1 MTDEITAA
9 APRQPDTGQAPSQD
23 PFSKQFAQQLED
35 NSKELD
41 LRDDTVIENNRFA
54 FTPTQLHKLITAR
67 NLSALRR
74 FGGLPGLAAGLRTDL
89 AAGLSVD
96 ETSLDG
102 TISFEEAVAAGEA
115 HRAAAITPQPPTTQ
129 HKHGIKLD
137 LDLIQHEAQGYTD
150 RRRIYGENRLPKRK
164 QKSFLRLAW
173 IAFND
178 KLMFLLT
185 ISATI
190 SLALGIYETVDASD
204 DEPNIQWVDGV
215 TVVVAI
221 LVIVFASAA
230 TDWQK
235 NARFA
240 KLNERKEQR
249 DVKVIRSGKTQNIS
263 VYDVQVGEIMHI
275 ETGDVVA
282 VDGVLVQGS
291 GIQVD
296 ESSLS
301 GESEL
306 VHKNVPSESDIRNRK
321 AHRSSATDPFILSGT
336 TVSGGVG
343 AYLVTSVGTNS
354 TYGRTLMS
362 LREDV
367 EETPL
372 QQKLGKLAKQLITFG
387 AIAGIIFFLILFIRF
402 LVGLPTMRGTAS
414 EKAETFFKLLILAVT
429 VVVITVPE
437 GLALAVTLALAFAT
451 TRMLKDKNLVRL
463 IRSCEIMGNAT
474 CICSDKTGTLTQN
487 SMTVV
492 TGRIGLH
499 ERFGDAPREISKDD
513 VKKDL
518 STDDASDQEHPK
530 ALLESLS
537 GDVRALMKNSIALN
551 TTSFESDNPND
562 AGFVGTST
570 ETALLRFSREFFA
583 MGPLSEERA
592 NNEIVDM
599 FPFDASRKWMAVMS
613 KLPGGKYRLLV
624 KGAAEV
630 VFDQCANVLKEPKTG
645 LSVQRVTIE
654 IRDDLRSTI
663 REYAKQ
669 MLRPIVIAYKDVD
682 APFENPDDPDSIKFE
697 KHFADMTFIGV
708 FGIRDPLRPEV
719 LDSVRQC
726 QEAGVFVRMV
736 TGDNFLTAK
745 AIASECGIYSAGG
758 LAMDGPTFRKLTPAQ
773 LDLVIPRLQVLAR
786 SSPEDKLLLVS
797 HLKKMGET
805 VAVTGDGTNDA
816 LALKAADVGFAM
828 GIQGTEVAKEAASI
842 ILLDDNFA
850 SIVKALVWGRTV
862 NTAVKKFL
870 QFQFTINITAGTL
883 TVVSELAGDSI
894 FTVVQL
900 LFINLIMDI
909 FASLGLATDYP
920 SPDFLK
926 RRPEPRTAPIVNITM
941 WKMILGQAIYQL
953 AVMFTLHYAGD
964 QLFHPTTTAE
974 REALQTMIFNI
985 YVWMQFFNQ
994 HNCRRVDNKLNIWYQ
1009 GVLRNPWFIGVQCA
1023 TLAGQM
1029 IIIWKG
1035 GQAFDTRPLN
1045 GAQWSW
1051 SMLFGV
1057 LVIPLGALIRQIPDA
1072 YVYGFFQAI
1081 KRGFLGTVHVLSKVL
1096 PTKWRKKAEEE
1107 VEDMGAAQSWVL
1119 QTGAALLRPMNYEW
1133 GSSTPPPGSK
1143 LAGRVSSI
1151 PAAQREALIRA
1162 AKAGTGD
1169 NEIDVPA
1176 LIDAARCAKVEL
1188 SYGLECARLPQS
1200 NSPVT
1205 NVAGNE
1211 VRCNVGGTSGVNAK
1225 CPVKAGG
1232 TVTIEMHQQNG
1243 DRSCKNEAIGGAH
1256 YGPVIVYLSK
1266 VDNAATADGSA
1277 GWFKIFQDG
1286 WSAKSG
1292 SGSGDDDNWGTKDL
1306 NTCCGKMDIPISKDI
1321 ADGDYLLRAEVIAL
1335 HAAGPSGGAQL
1346 YMTCFQLSVSGGT
1359 GTAKP
1364 ATVSFPG
1371 AYKASDPG
1379 IAVNIHTKLSG
1390 YTVPGPAVASIGTTK
1405 TAGSGCSGCAS
1416 TCDAAK
1422 GPVGTALP
1430 VSPVGGGVTSPGIGS
1445 PPSCTVQK
1453 YAQCGGQGWTGCTTC
1468 AVSYHLLMFESH
1480 FQAFKLTTIYSLQSG
1495 STCQGVSAPYYYQ
1508 CA

>member
-1 MTDEITAA
+1 MADEISS
-9 APRQPDTGQAPSQD
+9 APRQPDTGQAKPDD
-23 PFSKQFAQQLED
+23 PFGEQFAQRLD
-35 NSKELD
+35 KKESQLD
-41 LRDDTVIENNRFA
+41 LRDDTVIENNAFA
-54 FTPTQLHKLITAR
+54 FTPAQLHKLVTAR

-74 FGGLPGLAAGLRTDL
+74 FGGIHGLAAGLRTDL
-89 AAGLSVD
+89 TAGLSVD
-96 ETSLDG
+96 ETALDG
-102 TISFEEAVAAGEA
+102 AISFEEAVAAGEA
-115 HRAAAITPQPPTTQ
+115 RRPAKIAPLPPSS
-129 HKHGIKLD
+129 HHERGFIKLD
-137 LDLIQHEAQGYTD
+137 LDLAQHEEQRFTD

-164 QKSFLRLAW
+164 QKSFLSLAW

-190 SLALGIYETVDASD
+190 SLALGIYETIDASD

-240 KLNERKEQR
+240 KLIERKEQR

-263 VYDVQVGEIMHI
+263 VYDVQVGDMMHI

-282 VDGVLVQGS
+282 VDGILVQGS

-301 GESEL
+301 GESDL
-306 VHKNVPSESDIRNRK
+306 VHKSVPSDGDMRAQK

-343 AYLVTSVGTNS
+343 AYLVTSVGSNS

-387 AIAGIIFFLILFIRF
+387 AIAGVIFFLVLFIRF
-402 LVGLPTMRGTAS
+402 LVGLRTMQGTPS
-414 EKAETFFKLLILAVT
+414 EKAETFFTSLILAVT

-487 SMTVV
+487 HMTVV
-492 TGRIGLH
+492 AGRIGLS
-499 ERFGDAPREISKDD
+499 ERFGDAPQDTTTTDD
-513 VKKDL
+513 VKKEL
-518 STDDASDQEHPK
+518 ASDELADQNTPPK
-530 ALLESLS
+530 VLLESLS
-537 GDVRALMKNSIALN
+537 GNVRQLMKDNIALN
-551 TTSFESDNPND
+551 STSFESDNPKEP
-562 AGFVGTST
+562 GFVGTST
-570 ETALLRFSREFFA
+570 ETALLRFGRDFLS

-592 NNEIVDM
+592 NNEIANM

-613 KLPGGKYRLLV
+613 RLPDGRFRLMV

-630 VFDQCANVLKEPKTG
+630 VFEQCTNILNEPRIG
-645 LSVQRVTIE
+645 ISAQAVTSATH
-654 IRDDLRSTI
+654 DDIRSTI
-663 REYAKQ
+663 RQYAQQ
-669 MLRPIVIAYKDVD
+669 MLRPIAMAYKDID
-682 APFENPDDPDSIKFE
+682 PHEAFERADDPDSIQFE
-697 KHFADMTFIGV
+697 NHFCDLTLIGV

-726 QEAGVFVRMV
+726 QDAGVFVRMV

-745 AIASECGIYSAGG
+745 AIASECGIYSPGG

-797 HLKKMGET
+797 HLKGMGET

-900 LFINLIMDI
+900 LWINLIMDI

-926 RRPEPRTAPIVNITM
+926 RRPEPRNAPIVTITM

-964 QLFHPTTTAE
+964 VLFKPVMNADH
-974 REALQTMIFNI
+974 EALQTMVFNV

-994 HNCRRVDNKLNIWYQ
+994 HNCRRVDNRLNIWYQ
-1009 GVLRNPWFIGVQCA
+1009 GVLRNPWFLGVQCM
-1023 TLAGQM
+1023 TVAGQM
-1029 IIIWKG
+1029 VIIWKG
-1035 GQAFDTRPLN
+1035 GQAFDTRPLS
-1045 GAQWSW
+1045 GSQWGW

-1057 LVIPLGALIRQIPDA
+1057 LVIPLGALIRQVPDMCV
-1072 YVYGFFQAI
+1072 YVFFQAV
-1081 KRGFLGTVHVLSKVL
+1081 KKALVATLHLLSKPL
-1096 PTKWRKKAEEE
+1096 PAKWRKKAEEE
-1107 VEDMGAAQSWVL
+1107 VDDMGAAESWVL
-1119 QTGAALLRPMNYEW
+1119 QTGATLLRPMNYEW

-1151 PAAQREALIRA
+1151 PAAQREALVRA
-1162 AKAGTGD
+1162 ARAGTGD

-1176 LIDAARCAKVEL
+1176 MIEAARYAKVEL
-1188 SYGLECARLPQS
+1188 SYGI
-1200 NSPVT
+1200 
-1205 NVAGNE
+1205 E
-1211 VRCNVGGTSGVNAK
+1211 VHPETSKEDPILLTSIGVDGEK
-1225 CPVKAGG
+1225 CPPSQDPE
-1232 TVTIEMHQQNG
+1232 IL
-1243 DRSCKNEAIGGAH
+1243 R
-1256 YGPVIVYLSK
+1256 YL
-1266 VDNAATADGSA
+1266 
-1277 GWFKIFQDG
+1277 Q
-1286 WSAKSG
+1286 
-1292 SGSGDDDNWGTKDL
+1292 
-1306 NTCCGKMDIPISKDI
+1306 
-1321 ADGDYLLRAEVIAL
+1321 R
-1335 HAAGPSGGAQL
+1335 PS
-1346 YMTCFQLSVSGGT
+1346 
-1359 GTAKP
+1359 
-1364 ATVSFPG
+1364 
-1371 AYKASDPG
+1371 
-1379 IAVNIHTKLSG
+1379 
-1390 YTVPGPAVASIGTTK
+1390 
-1405 TAGSGCSGCAS
+1405 
-1416 TCDAAK
+1416 
-1422 GPVGTALP
+1422 
-1430 VSPVGGGVTSPGIGS
+1430 
-1445 PPSCTVQK
+1445 
-1453 YAQCGGQGWTGCTTC
+1453 
-1468 AVSYHLLMFESH
+1468 
-1480 FQAFKLTTIYSLQSG
+1480 
-1495 STCQGVSAPYYYQ
+1495 
-1508 CA
+1508 

>member
-1 MTDEITAA
+1 MTNEISS
-9 APRQPDTGQAPSQD
+9 APLQPDTGQARSID
-23 PFSKQFAQQLED
+23 PFSKQFAQKLED
-35 NSKELD
+35 KDNELD
-41 LRDDTVIENNRFA
+41 LRDDTVIENNKFA

-102 TISFEEAVAAGEA
+102 TLSFEEAVAAGEA
-115 HRAAAITPQPPTTQ
+115 HRSAEITPLPPSSQ
-129 HKHGIKLD
+129 HEHGFKLD
-137 LDLIQHEAQGYTD
+137 LDLGQHEEQGFTD

-164 QKSFLRLAW
+164 QKSFMRLAW

-190 SLALGIYETVDASD
+190 SLALGIYETIDASD

-240 KLNERKEQR
+240 KLIERKEQR

-263 VYDVQVGEIMHI
+263 VYDVQVGDIMHI

-306 VHKNVPSESDIRNRK
+306 VHKSVPSESDMHSQK

-343 AYLVTSVGTNS
+343 AYLVTSVGSNS

-402 LVGLPTMRGTAS
+402 LVGLRTMQGTPS
-414 EKAETFFKLLILAVT
+414 EKAEAFFKLLILAVT

-487 SMTVV
+487 NMTVV
-492 TGRIGLH
+492 IGRIGLS
-499 ERFGDAPREISKDD
+499 ERFGDAPKGTAAADDIKKEPHSDD
-513 VKKDL
+513 V
-518 STDDASDQEHPK
+518 ASQDTPRV
-530 ALLESLS
+530 LLESLS
-537 GDVRALMKNSIALN
+537 GEVRELMKNSIALN
-551 TTSFESDNPND
+551 STSFESDNLREP
-562 AGFVGTST
+562 GFVGTST
-570 ETALLRFSREFFA
+570 ETALLRFGRECLS
-583 MGPLSEERA
+583 MGPLNEERA
-592 NNEIVDM
+592 NNEIADM

-613 KLPGGKYRLLV
+613 KLPNGNFRLLV

-630 VFDQCANVLKEPKTG
+630 VFEQCTNILNEPKKG
-645 LSVQRVTIE
+645 ISVQAATDTM
-654 IRDDLRSTI
+654 RDDLQSTI

-669 MLRPIVIAYKDVD
+669 MLRPIAIAYKDID
-682 APFENPDDPDSIKFE
+682 STEAFERLDDPDSIKFE
-697 KHFADMTFIGV
+697 KHFRDMTFIGV

-745 AIASECGIYSAGG
+745 AIASECGIYTPGG

-797 HLKKMGET
+797 HLKAMGET

-900 LFINLIMDI
+900 LWINLIMDI

-926 RRPEPRTAPIVNITM
+926 KRPEPRNAPIVNITM

-953 AVMFTLHYAGD
+953 AVMFTLHYAGNG
-964 QLFHPTTTAE
+964 LFKPVTNAD
-974 REALQTMIFNI
+974 REALQTMVFNI

-994 HNCRRVDNKLNIWYQ
+994 HNCRRVDNRLNIWYQ
-1009 GVLRNPWFIGVQCA
+1009 GVLRNPWFLGVQCM
-1023 TLAGQM
+1023 TVAGQM
-1029 IIIWKG
+1029 VIIWKG
-1035 GQAFDTRPLN
+1035 GQAFDTRPLT
-1045 GAQWSW
+1045 GPQWGW

-1057 LVIPLGALIRQIPDA
+1057 LVIPLGALIRQVPDA
-1072 YVYGFFQAI
+1072 YVYAFFQAV
-1081 KRGFLGTVHVLSKVL
+1081 KRAFIATLRGLCKPL
-1096 PTKWRKKAEEE
+1096 PSKWRKKAEEE
-1107 VEDMGAAQSWVL
+1107 VDDMGAAESWVL

-1133 GSSTPPPGSK
+1133 GSSMPPPGSK

-1176 LIDAARCAKVEL
+1176 MIEAARYAKVEL
-1188 SYGLECARLPQS
+1188 SYGI
-1200 NSPVT
+1200 
-1205 NVAGNE
+1205 E
-1211 VRCNVGGTSGVNAK
+1211 VHPETSKEDPILLTSIGIDGKK
-1225 CPVKAGG
+1225 CPPSQDPE
-1232 TVTIEMHQQNG
+1232 ILRYLQQ
-1243 DRSCKNEAIGGAH
+1243 
-1256 YGPVIVYLSK
+1256 
-1266 VDNAATADGSA
+1266 
-1277 GWFKIFQDG
+1277 
-1286 WSAKSG
+1286 
-1292 SGSGDDDNWGTKDL
+1292 
-1306 NTCCGKMDIPISKDI
+1306 
-1321 ADGDYLLRAEVIAL
+1321 
-1335 HAAGPSGGAQL
+1335 PS
-1346 YMTCFQLSVSGGT
+1346 
-1359 GTAKP
+1359 
-1364 ATVSFPG
+1364 
-1371 AYKASDPG
+1371 
-1379 IAVNIHTKLSG
+1379 
-1390 YTVPGPAVASIGTTK
+1390 
-1405 TAGSGCSGCAS
+1405 
-1416 TCDAAK
+1416 
-1422 GPVGTALP
+1422 
-1430 VSPVGGGVTSPGIGS
+1430 
-1445 PPSCTVQK
+1445 
-1453 YAQCGGQGWTGCTTC
+1453 
-1468 AVSYHLLMFESH
+1468 
-1480 FQAFKLTTIYSLQSG
+1480 
-1495 STCQGVSAPYYYQ
+1495 
-1508 CA
+1508 

>member
-1 MTDEITAA
+1 MADEITS
-9 APRQPDTGQAPSQD
+9 APSHRQLDTGQGGS
-23 PFSKQFAQQLED
+23 STSLGKQIARQLEGKD
-35 NSKELD
+35 EDID
-41 LRDDTVIENNRFA
+41 LTDDSNIQNNKFA

-67 NLSALRR
+67 NLSALRK
-74 FGGLPGLAAGLRTDL
+74 FGGLAGLAAGLRTDL

-96 ETSLDG
+96 EKTLDG

-115 HRAAAITPQPPTTQ
+115 HRPAEITPLPPQP
-129 HKHGIKLD
+129 HEHAFKLD
-137 LDLIQHEAQGYTD
+137 LDLGQHEEEGFVD
-150 RRRIYGENRLPKRK
+150 RRRVFGENRLPKRK

-190 SLALGIYETVDASD
+190 SLALGIYETIDASD

-235 NARFA
+235 NQRFA

-263 VYDVQVGEIMHI
+263 VYDVQVGEIMHV

-301 GESEL
+301 GESNL
-306 VHKNVPSESDIRNRK
+306 VHKSVPSDSDMHNQR

-402 LVGLPTMRGTAS
+402 LVGLPNMQGTPS

-487 SMTVV
+487 NMTVV
-492 TGRIGLH
+492 AGRIGVF
-499 ERFGDAPREISKDD
+499 ETFGDAPKPAPNDEKQPSSSSDVASSDNPRALLDSLSDD
-513 VKKDL
+513 VR
-518 STDDASDQEHPK
+518 T
-530 ALLESLS
+530 
-537 GDVRALMKNSIALN
+537 LMKNSVALN
-551 TTSFESDNPND
+551 STAFESDNPKEP
-562 AGFVGTST
+562 GFVGTST
-570 ETALLRFSREFFA
+570 ETALLRFGREFLSMA
-583 MGPLSEERA
+583 PLGEERA
-592 NNEIVDM
+592 NNEIADM

-613 KLPGGKYRLLV
+613 KLPDNRYRLLV

-630 VFDQCANVLKEPKTG
+630 VLDQCTDILSDPKTG
-645 LSVQRVTIE
+645 LAAQEVKVET
-654 IRDDLRSTI
+654 RDDVRSTI
-663 REYAKQ
+663 RAYAKE
-669 MLRPIVIAYKDVD
+669 MLRPIAMAYKDVD
-682 APFENPDDPDSIKFE
+682 ATEAFERPDDPDSINFE
-697 KHFADMTFIGV
+697 KHFKGMTFIGV

-745 AIASECGIYSAGG
+745 SIAAECGIYTPGG

-786 SSPEDKLLLVS
+786 SSPEDKLLLVT
-797 HLKKMGET
+797 HLKGMGET

-850 SIVKALVWGRTV
+850 SIVKALIWGRTV

-883 TVVSELAGDSI
+883 TVVSELVGDSI

-900 LFINLIMDI
+900 LWINLIMDI

-926 RRPEPRTAPIVNITM
+926 NRPEHRKAPIVTITM

-953 AVMFTLHYAGD
+953 VLMFTLHYAGD
-964 QLFHPTTTAE
+964 ALFNPTTTAD
-974 REALQTMIFNI
+974 RESLQTMVFNI

-994 HNCRRVDNKLNIWYQ
+994 HNCRRVDNRLNIWYQ

-1023 TLAGQM
+1023 TCAGQM
-1029 IIIWKG
+1029 VIIWKG
-1035 GQAFDTRPLN
+1035 GQAFDTRPLS
-1045 GAQWSW
+1045 GPQWGW

-1057 LVIPLGALIRQIPDA
+1057 LVIPLGALIRQVPDEH
-1072 YVYGFFQAI
+1072 VYALFQAI
-1081 KRGFLGTVHVLSKVL
+1081 KRGFLSVVRALSKLL
-1096 PTKWRKKAEEE
+1096 PSKWRKKVEEDLD
-1107 VEDMGAAQSWVL
+1107 DMGAAESWVL

-1133 GSSTPPPGSK
+1133 GSSTPPPGSR

-1169 NEIDVPA
+1169 NEIDVPQ
-1176 LIDAARCAKVEL
+1176 LIDHARYAKVEL
-1188 SYGLECARLPQS
+1188 SYGLEVHP
-1200 NSPVT
+1200 
-1205 NVAGNE
+1205 
-1211 VRCNVGGTSGVNAK
+1211 GTSKEDPILLTSIGVDGNK
-1225 CPVKAGG
+1225 CPP
-1232 TVTIEMHQQNG
+1232 
-1243 DRSCKNEAIGGAH
+1243 S
-1256 YGPVIVYLSK
+1256 
-1266 VDNAATADGSA
+1266 
-1277 GWFKIFQDG
+1277 QDPE
-1286 WSAKSG
+1286 
-1292 SGSGDDDNWGTKDL
+1292 
-1306 NTCCGKMDIPISKDI
+1306 I
-1321 ADGDYLLRAEVIAL
+1321 LRFL
-1335 HAAGPSGGAQL
+1335 QRPS
-1346 YMTCFQLSVSGGT
+1346 
-1359 GTAKP
+1359 
-1364 ATVSFPG
+1364 
-1371 AYKASDPG
+1371 
-1379 IAVNIHTKLSG
+1379 
-1390 YTVPGPAVASIGTTK
+1390 
-1405 TAGSGCSGCAS
+1405 
-1416 TCDAAK
+1416 
-1422 GPVGTALP
+1422 
-1430 VSPVGGGVTSPGIGS
+1430 
-1445 PPSCTVQK
+1445 
-1453 YAQCGGQGWTGCTTC
+1453 
-1468 AVSYHLLMFESH
+1468 
-1480 FQAFKLTTIYSLQSG
+1480 
-1495 STCQGVSAPYYYQ
+1495 
-1508 CA
+1508 

>member
-1 MTDEITAA
+1 MADEIRS
-9 APRQPDTGQAPSQD
+9 APRQPDTGQAEPND
-23 PFSKQFAQQLED
+23 PFGKQFARELEK
-35 NSKELD
+35 KEDEVD
-41 LRDDTVIENNRFA
+41 LRDDTVVENNKFA
-54 FTPTQLHKLITAR
+54 FTPTQLHKLVTAR
-67 NLSALRR
+67 SLSALRQ
-74 FGGLPGLAAGLRTDL
+74 FGGLYGLAAGLRTDV
-89 AAGLSVD
+89 AAGLGVD

-102 TISFEEAVAAGEA
+102 TISFQEAVAAGEA
-115 HRAAAITPQPPTTQ
+115 RRSAEIAPLPPSS
-129 HKHGIKLD
+129 HHEHGFKLD
-137 LDLIQHEAQGYTD
+137 LDLGHHERQGFAD
-150 RRRIYGENRLPKRK
+150 RRRVYGENRLPKRK

-190 SLALGIYETVDASD
+190 SLALGIYETIDASD

-240 KLNERKEQR
+240 KLIERKEQR

-263 VYDVQVGEIMHI
+263 VYDVQVGDVMHI

-306 VHKNVPSESDIRNRK
+306 VHKSVPSESDMRSQK
-321 AHRSSATDPFILSGT
+321 VHRSSATDPFILSGT

-343 AYLVTSVGTNS
+343 AYLVTSVGSNS

-402 LVGLPTMRGTAS
+402 LVGLRTMQGTPS

-487 SMTVV
+487 NMTVV
-492 TGRIGLH
+492 TGRIGLS
-499 ERFGDAPREISKDD
+499 ETFGDAPEKSTMPDD
-513 VKKDL
+513 IKKEL
-518 STDDASDQEHPK
+518 LASDDAVGRNTPK
-530 ALLESLS
+530 VLLGSLS
-537 GDVRALMKNSIALN
+537 GEVRDLMKNSIALN
-551 TTSFESDNPND
+551 STSFESDNPKEP
-562 AGFVGTST
+562 GFVGVGT
-570 ETALLRFSREFFA
+570 ETALLRFAREFLS
-583 MGPLSEERA
+583 MGPLNEERA
-592 NNEIVDM
+592 NNEIADM

-613 KLPGGKYRLLV
+613 KLPNGSFRLLV

-630 VFDQCANVLKEPKTG
+630 VFEQCTSILNEPKIG
-645 LSVQRVTIE
+645 LSVRAATDAVH
-654 IRDDLRSTI
+654 DDIRSTI

-669 MLRPIVIAYKDVD
+669 MLRPIAMAYKDID
-682 APFENPDDPDSIKFE
+682 LREAFEKADDPDSVKFE
-697 KHFADMTFIGV
+697 KHFRDLTFIGV

-726 QEAGVFVRMV
+726 QDAGVFVRMV

-745 AIASECGIYSAGG
+745 AIASECGIYSPGG

-773 LDLVIPRLQVLAR
+773 LDLVVPRLQVLAR

-797 HLKKMGET
+797 HLKGMGET

-900 LFINLIMDI
+900 LWINLIMDI

-926 RRPEPRTAPIVNITM
+926 SRPEPRNAPIVNISM
-941 WKMILGQAIYQL
+941 WKMILCQAVYQL

-964 QLFHPTTTAE
+964 GLFRPATDAD
-974 REALQTMIFNI
+974 RAALQTMVFNT

-994 HNCRRVDNKLNIWYQ
+994 HNCRRVDNRLNIWYQ
-1009 GVLRNPWFIGVQCA
+1009 GVLRNPWFLGVQC
-1023 TLAGQM
+1023 TTVAGQM
-1029 IIIWKG
+1029 VIIWKG
-1035 GQAFDTRPLN
+1035 GQAFDTRPLS
-1045 GAQWSW
+1045 GPQWGW

-1057 LVIPLGALIRQIPDA
+1057 LVIPLGALIRQVPDTL
-1072 YVYGFFQAI
+1072 VYAFFQAV
-1081 KRGFLGTVHVLSKVL
+1081 KKVFVATLHMLSKPL
-1096 PTKWRKKAEEE
+1096 PAQWRRKAEEE
-1107 VEDMGAAQSWVL
+1107 VGEMGAAESWVL
-1119 QTGAALLRPMNYEW
+1119 QTGTALLKPINYQW
-1133 GSSTPPPGSK
+1133 GSSAPPPGSK

-1162 AKAGTGD
+1162 ARAGTGD

-1176 LIDAARCAKVEL
+1176 MIEAARYAKVEL
-1188 SYGLECARLPQS
+1188 SYGI
-1200 NSPVT
+1200 
-1205 NVAGNE
+1205 E
-1211 VRCNVGGTSGVNAK
+1211 VHPDTSK
-1225 CPVKAGG
+1225 
-1232 TVTIEMHQQNG
+1232 E
-1243 DRSCKNEAIGGAH
+1243 D
-1256 YGPVIVYLSK
+1256 
-1266 VDNAATADGSA
+1266 
-1277 GWFKIFQDG
+1277 
-1286 WSAKSG
+1286 
-1292 SGSGDDDNWGTKDL
+1292 
-1306 NTCCGKMDIPISKDI
+1306 PI
-1321 ADGDYLLRAEVIAL
+1321 LL
-1335 HAAGPSGGAQL
+1335 
-1346 YMTCFQLSVSGGT
+1346 T
-1359 GTAKP
+1359 
-1364 ATVSFPG
+1364 
-1371 AYKASDPG
+1371 
-1379 IAVNIHTKLSG
+1379 
-1390 YTVPGPAVASIGTTK
+1390 SIGVD
-1405 TAGSGCSGCAS
+1405 GERC
-1416 TCDAAK
+1416 
-1422 GPVGTALP
+1422 
-1430 VSPVGGGVTSPGIGS
+1430 
-1445 PPSCTVQK
+1445 PPSQDPEILR
-1453 YAQCGGQGWTGCTTC
+1453 Y
-1468 AVSYHLLMFESH
+1468 
-1480 FQAFKLTTIYSLQSG
+1480 LQRPS
-1495 STCQGVSAPYYYQ
+1495 
-1508 CA
+1508 

>member
-1 MTDEITAA
+1 MADEITAA
-9 APRQPDTGQAPSQD
+9 PCQPDTGQHKADAP
-23 PFSKQFAQQLED
+23 FNKNLAQQLED
-35 NSKELD
+35 KEKELD
-41 LRDDTVIENNRFA
+41 LRDDSNIQNNKFA
-54 FTPTQLHKLITAR
+54 FTPTQLHALITAR

-74 FGGLPGLAAGLRTDL
+74 FGGLPGLAIGLRTDL
-89 AAGLSVD
+89 VAGLSVD
-96 ETSLDG
+96 EATLDG
-102 TISFEEAVAAGEA
+102 TITFEEAVAAGEA
-115 HRAAAITPQPPTTQ
+115 QRSAEIKPLPPSPQE
-129 HKHGIKLD
+129 HAFKLD
-137 LDLIQHEAQGYTD
+137 LDLGQHEEKAFTD
-150 RRRIYGENRLPKRK
+150 RRRIFGENRLPKKK
-164 QKSFLRLAW
+164 QKSFMRLAW

-190 SLALGIYETVDASD
+190 SLALGIYETIDASD

-235 NARFA
+235 NHRFA

-249 DVKVIRSGKTQNIS
+249 DVKLIRSGKTQNIS
-263 VYDVQVGEIMHI
+263 VYEVQVGDIMHV

-306 VHKNVPSESDIRNRK
+306 VHKSVPSNSDIRNQK
-321 AHRSSATDPFILSGT
+321 AHRSSAADPFILSGT

-402 LVGLPTMRGTAS
+402 MVGLRSMQGSPS

-492 TGRIGLH
+492 AARIGIA
-499 ERFGDAPREISKDD
+499 ERFGGGTKELANDD
-513 VKKDL
+513 IKEEP
-518 STDDASDQEHPK
+518 SSDDGASQDHP
-530 ALLESLS
+530 ARLLESLS
-537 GDVRALMKNSIALN
+537 RDVRTLMKNSIALN
-551 TTSFESDNPND
+551 STAFESDNPKEP
-562 AGFVGTST
+562 GFVGTST
-570 ETALLRFSREFFA
+570 ETAMLRFGREHLS
-583 MGPLSEERA
+583 MGTLGEERA
-592 NNEIVDM
+592 NNEIADM

-613 KLPGGKYRLLV
+613 KLPDGKYRLLV

-630 VFDQCANVLKEPKTG
+630 VFEQCTSVLSEPKTG
-645 LSVQRVTIE
+645 LTTQVVTE
-654 IRDDLRSTI
+654 DLRGNIRTTI
-663 REYAKQ
+663 REYAKK
-669 MLRPIVIAYKDVD
+669 MLRPIVMAYKDVD
-682 APFENPDDPDSIKFE
+682 ISEAFENPDDSDSIKFE
-697 KHFADMTFIGV
+697 KHFCGMTFIGV

-719 LDSVRQC
+719 PDSVRQC

-736 TGDNFLTAK
+736 TGDNFLTAT
-745 AIASECGIYSAGG
+745 AIASECGIYTPGG

-797 HLKKMGET
+797 HLKGMGET

-850 SIVKALVWGRTV
+850 SIVKALIWGRTV

-883 TVVSELAGDSI
+883 TVISELAGDSI

-900 LFINLIMDI
+900 LWINLIMDI

-926 RRPEPRTAPIVNITM
+926 KRPEPRTAPIVTITM

-964 QLFHPTTTAE
+964 ALFNPTTKAE
-974 REALQTMIFNI
+974 REALQTMVFNI

-994 HNCRRVDNKLNIWYQ
+994 HNCRRVDNRLNIWYQ

-1023 TLAGQM
+1023 TVAGQM
-1029 IIIWKG
+1029 VIIWKG
-1035 GQAFDTRPLN
+1035 GQAFDTRPLS
-1045 GAQWSW
+1045 GPQWGW
-1051 SMLFGV
+1051 SMLFGI
-1057 LVIPLGALIRQIPDA
+1057 LVIPLGALIRQVPDE
-1072 YVYGFFQAI
+1072 YVYNFFQAV
-1081 KRGFLGTVHVLSKVL
+1081 KGAFLATVLALSKLL
-1096 PTKWRKKAEEE
+1096 PSKWRKKAEEE
-1107 VEDMGAAQSWVL
+1107 MEDMGAAESWVL

-1133 GSSTPPPGSK
+1133 GSTTPPPGSR

-1169 NEIDVPA
+1169 NEIDVAA
-1176 LIDAARCAKVEL
+1176 LVESARYAKVEL
-1188 SYGLECARLPQS
+1188 SYGLEVHPD
-1200 NSPVT
+1200 
-1205 NVAGNE
+1205 
-1211 VRCNVGGTSGVNAK
+1211 TSKDDPILLTSIGVDGKK
-1225 CPVKAGG
+1225 CPPSQDPE
-1232 TVTIEMHQQNG
+1232 ILRYLHQ
-1243 DRSCKNEAIGGAH
+1243 S
-1256 YGPVIVYLSK
+1256 S
-1266 VDNAATADGSA
+1266 
-1277 GWFKIFQDG
+1277 
-1286 WSAKSG
+1286 
-1292 SGSGDDDNWGTKDL
+1292 
-1306 NTCCGKMDIPISKDI
+1306 
-1321 ADGDYLLRAEVIAL
+1321 
-1335 HAAGPSGGAQL
+1335 
-1346 YMTCFQLSVSGGT
+1346 
-1359 GTAKP
+1359 
-1364 ATVSFPG
+1364 
-1371 AYKASDPG
+1371 
-1379 IAVNIHTKLSG
+1379 
-1390 YTVPGPAVASIGTTK
+1390 
-1405 TAGSGCSGCAS
+1405 
-1416 TCDAAK
+1416 
-1422 GPVGTALP
+1422 
-1430 VSPVGGGVTSPGIGS
+1430 
-1445 PPSCTVQK
+1445 
-1453 YAQCGGQGWTGCTTC
+1453 
-1468 AVSYHLLMFESH
+1468 
-1480 FQAFKLTTIYSLQSG
+1480 
-1495 STCQGVSAPYYYQ
+1495 
-1508 CA
+1508 

>member
-1 MTDEITAA
+1 MNLGPLLSHSTVPPPNHFSRSQQSRRPEMTADEITS
-9 APRQPDTGQAPSQD
+9 APAPGQPHTGQARPAD
-23 PFSKQFAQQLED
+23 PFSEQFAQKLVRAKD
-35 NSKELD
+35 DELD
-41 LRDDTVIENNRFA
+41 LRDETVIENNKFA
-54 FTPTQLHKLITAR
+54 FTPTQLHKLTTAR
-67 NLSALRR
+67 TLSALRR
-74 FGGLPGLAAGLRTDL
+74 FGGLAGLAAGLRTDL

-102 TISFEEAVAAGEA
+102 TISFEEAVAAGKA
-115 HRAAAITPQPPTTQ
+115 HLPADEITPVLPSSSSSSSSASPPPQ
-129 HKHGIKLD
+129 HEHEHGFKLD
-137 LDLIQHEAQGYTD
+137 LDLGQHERKDFTD
-150 RRRIYGENRLPKRK
+150 RRRIYGENRLPKRR

-185 ISATI
+185 LSATI
-190 SLALGIYETVDASD
+190 SLALGIYETVDAAD

-240 KLNERKEQR
+240 KLIERKEQR
-249 DVKVIRSGKTQNIS
+249 DVKVIRSGRTQNIS
-263 VYDVQVGEIMHI
+263 VYDVQVGEVMHI

-282 VDGVLVQGS
+282 VDGVLVQAS
-291 GIQVD
+291 GVQVD

-306 VHKNVPSESDIRNRK
+306 VHKGVPGDDDGGGGSGGGGDDDNDNIGMRNEK
-321 AHRSSATDPFILSGT
+321 AYRPSAAAPAAPPADPFILSGT

-343 AYLVTSVGTNS
+343 AYLVTSVGSNS

-387 AIAGIIFFLILFIRF
+387 AIAGIVFFLVLFVRF
-402 LVGLPTMRGTAS
+402 CVGLPTMQGTPS

-437 GLALAVTLALAFAT
+437 GLALAVTLSLAFAT

-487 SMTVV
+487 NMTVV
-492 TGRIGLH
+492 TGRLGLTA
-499 ERFGDAPREISKDD
+499 RFGDGLHVPPKGQTAVGDMDNKKEEPSCEDVLAGQDVHVVTPR
-513 VKKDL
+513 
-518 STDDASDQEHPK
+518 

-537 GDVRALMKNSIALN
+537 GEVRELMKNSIALN
-551 TTSFESDNPND
+551 STAFESDNPTD
-562 AGFVGTST
+562 PGFVGTST
-570 ETALLRFSREFFA
+570 ETAMLRFGREFLS
-583 MGPLSEERA
+583 MGPLNEERA
-592 NNEIVDM
+592 NNEIANM

-613 KLPGGKYRLLV
+613 RLPDGRFRLLV

-630 VFDQCANVLKEPKTG
+630 VFEQCTSVLHEPKRG
-645 LSVQRVTIE
+645 LSTRAATTGAA
-654 IRDDLRSTI
+654 RDDIRATI

-669 MLRPIVIAYKDVD
+669 MLRPIAMAYKDMD
-682 APFENPDDPDSIKFE
+682 AATAFERPGDPGSVRFE
-697 KHFADMTFIGV
+697 KHFGDMTLVGV

-745 AIASECGIYSAGG
+745 AIASECGIYTAGG

-773 LDLVIPRLQVLAR
+773 LDLVVPRLQVLAR

-797 HLKKMGET
+797 HLKGMGET

-883 TVVSELAGDSI
+883 TVVSELAGDSM

-900 LFINLIMDI
+900 LWINLIMDI

-926 RRPEPRTAPIVNITM
+926 RRPEPRNAPIVNVTM
-941 WKMILGQAIYQL
+941 WKMILGQAVYQL

-964 QLFHPTTTAE
+964 ALFRPATPADGE
-974 REALQTMIFNI
+974 SLQTMVFNV
-985 YVWMQFFNQ
+985 YVWVQFFNQ
-994 HNCRRVDNKLNIWYQ
+994 HNCRRVDNRLNIWYQ
-1009 GVLRNPWFIGVQCA
+1009 GVLRNPWFLGVQCA
-1023 TLAGQM
+1023 TVAGQM
-1029 IIIWKG
+1029 VIIWKG
-1035 GQAFDTRPLN
+1035 GQAFDTRPLS
-1045 GAQWSW
+1045 GPQWAW

-1057 LVIPLGALIRQIPDA
+1057 LVIPLGAAVRQIPDA
-1072 YVYGFFQAI
+1072 HVYAVFQAV
-1081 KRGFLGTVHVLSKVL
+1081 KRGFFGAARGLSRVLLVPSR
-1096 PTKWRKKAEEE
+1096 WRKRAEEE
-1107 VEDMGAAQSWVL
+1107 VVQDMGAAESWVL

-1133 GSSTPPPGSK
+1133 GSQTPPSPSPSAAGGGSR

-1162 AKAGTGD
+1162 ARAGTGD
-1169 NEIDVPA
+1169 NEMDVA
-1176 LIDAARCAKVEL
+1176 AMVDAARYAKAEL
-1188 SYGLECARLPQS
+1188 SYGLEVHP
-1200 NSPVT
+1200 
-1205 NVAGNE
+1205 E
-1211 VRCNVGGTSGVNAK
+1211 TSKEDPILLTSIGVDGKK
-1225 CPVKAGG
+1225 CPPSQDPE
-1232 TVTIEMHQQNG
+1232 IL
-1243 DRSCKNEAIGGAH
+1243 R
-1256 YGPVIVYLSK
+1256 YL
-1266 VDNAATADGSA
+1266 
-1277 GWFKIFQDG
+1277 Q
-1286 WSAKSG
+1286 
-1292 SGSGDDDNWGTKDL
+1292 
-1306 NTCCGKMDIPISKDI
+1306 
-1321 ADGDYLLRAEVIAL
+1321 R
-1335 HAAGPSGGAQL
+1335 PS
-1346 YMTCFQLSVSGGT
+1346 
-1359 GTAKP
+1359 
-1364 ATVSFPG
+1364 
-1371 AYKASDPG
+1371 
-1379 IAVNIHTKLSG
+1379 
-1390 YTVPGPAVASIGTTK
+1390 
-1405 TAGSGCSGCAS
+1405 
-1416 TCDAAK
+1416 
-1422 GPVGTALP
+1422 
-1430 VSPVGGGVTSPGIGS
+1430 
-1445 PPSCTVQK
+1445 
-1453 YAQCGGQGWTGCTTC
+1453 
-1468 AVSYHLLMFESH
+1468 
-1480 FQAFKLTTIYSLQSG
+1480 
-1495 STCQGVSAPYYYQ
+1495 
-1508 CA
+1508 